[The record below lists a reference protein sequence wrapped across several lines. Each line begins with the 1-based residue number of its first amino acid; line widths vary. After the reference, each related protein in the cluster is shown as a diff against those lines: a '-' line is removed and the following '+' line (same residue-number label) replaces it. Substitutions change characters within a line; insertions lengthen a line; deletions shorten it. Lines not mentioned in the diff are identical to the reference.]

1 MIVSV
6 ALFELHI
13 PYAQSLKDKRMV
25 VKSLREKLRH
35 RFEISAG
42 EVGLHDSH
50 QRARM
55 GLSFISIDDGGADA
69 MLDRILAFIETNSDA
84 TLTGWTS
91 EKLDFDESV
100 TLGVPHFPDTAPS

>member
-1 MIVSV
+1 MLVSV
-6 ALFELHI
+6 ALFEIHI
-13 PYAQSLKDKRMV
+13 PHAQSLKDKRMV

-42 EVGLHDSH
+42 EVGLHDLH

-55 GLSFISIDDGGADA
+55 GLSFVTTDHPGADA
-69 MLDRILAFIETNSDA
+69 MLEKVLAFIERNTDA

-91 EKLDFDESV
+91 EVLEFDETV
-100 TLGVPHFPDTAPS
+100 NLGIPHFTQS

>member
-1 MIVSV
+1 MIVCV

-13 PYAQSLKDKRMV
+13 SFAQSLKDKRTV

-35 RFEISAG
+35 RFELSAG

-50 QRARM
+50 QRSRM
-55 GLSFISIDDGGADA
+55 ALSFISLDDAGADA
-69 MLDRILAFIETNSDA
+69 MLDRILAFVETNSDA
-84 TLTGWTS
+84 SLTGWTS

-100 TLGVPHFPDTAPS
+100 MLGVPHFS

>member
-6 ALFELHI
+6 ALFEIHI
-13 PYAQSLKDKRMV
+13 PHAQSLKEKRMV
-25 VKSLREKLRH
+25 VKSLRDKLRH

-50 QRARM
+50 QRAR
-55 GLSFISIDDGGADA
+55 LAVSFVSIDDPSADG
-69 MLDRILAFIETNSDA
+69 MLERVLAFVETNSDA

-91 EKLDFDESV
+91 EKLGFDESV
-100 TLGVPHFPDTAPS
+100 TLGVPHFDTR